1 MDKPKP
7 PGPKPPRGRR
17 GSVAMARRA
26 QRLAGI
32 KGIAF
37 AQAQVAKAHAEL
49 DKRTSKVVMLET
61 TVVRQ
66 SETLRAAAAKFRE
79 VRAQVS
85 TARPLSA
92 LARTHQRPGVLRR
105 THASHNATTSTLVH
119 LHLHLEQV
127 PREIQHVSYSTAQIS
142 HDLNILYSNMAHSIP
157 TGKLIAEL
165 PAVHALMA
173 KLKEAKDGTTE
184 AREIHNKIKN
194 HLFSMGFQLIEAK
207 VEHAHMAHAVKCN
220 ANAIHSHSKYIGEL

>member
-37 AQAQVAKAHAEL
+37 AQAQVAKAHTEL
-49 DKRTSKVVMLET
+49 DKRTSKVDALEAQ
-61 TVVRQ
+61 VVRQ
-66 SETLRAAAAKFRE
+66 AVKVRATAAKLHE

-92 LARTHQRPGVLRR
+92 LSRTHPPTPSCAVKHTRLA
-105 THASHNATTSTLVH
+105 HATTSTLVH

-142 HDLNILYSNMAHSIP
+142 HDLNILQTRRWRTQSP
-157 TGKLIAEL
+157 
-165 PAVHALMA
+165 PASSSPSCRPS
-173 KLKEAKDGTTE
+173 T
-184 AREIHNKIKN
+184 R
-194 HLFSMGFQLIEAK
+194 
-207 VEHAHMAHAVKCN
+207 
-220 ANAIHSHSKYIGEL
+220 